1 MLSTRLTI
9 LWRAFTSRRKL
20 LQSSVI
26 QFLEEKRKEI
36 KTKMYENRHHH
47 KLNHNGTLSSSSFFC
62 IWRYSFRFISVCSV
76 GNGQE
81 EGKK

>member
-1 MLSTRLTI
+1 
-9 LWRAFTSRRKL
+9 
-20 LQSSVI
+20 
-26 QFLEEKRKEI
+26 
-36 KTKMYENRHHH
+36 MYENRHHH
-47 KLNHNGTLSSSSFFC
+47 KLNHNGTLSSSSSFFC